1 MTPEL
6 TRRIWFTL
14 GALLVFRLGTFIPLP
29 GIAAS
34 AWEQIFQSQA
44 GGTLGMA
51 NLLSGGAIHR
61 LAIFALGLVPY
72 VSAAVI
78 LQLLPIISKRLRAL
92 RTQGERG
99 RRTIELYTRA
109 LTVLLAMLQ
118 AYGIAVALE
127 SVTTLVAEP
136 GWFFRVTTV
145 LTLTGG
151 VMALVWLSEWITA
164 RGLGNGVTLIL
175 FAGIV
180 AEVPAGIAAILEF
193 GRSGFFSGG
202 MILALLASAVAFT
215 ALIVA
220 VERARRRLPIVHIQR
235 AGSDPHWHLPFK
247 LNSAGVMPAILAS
260 WLLFV
265 PTAIADWVV
274 PEYSGGLLADNGP
287 LVLTT
292 YAILIV
298 GCSFFY
304 TAYLI
309 DPDAAA
315 ETLMRQSALI
325 EGVSPGEPTAEHID
339 GVMTRLTMIG
349 AVYLALVYVVPAAMI
364 GALRLPFYFG
374 GASLLIVVC
383 AILDLEH
390 HIRGFASVKTGV

>member
-1 MTPEL
+1 MTSEL
-6 TRRIWFTL
+6 TQRIIFTL

-29 GIAAS
+29 GIDPS
-34 AWEQIFQSQA
+34 AWEQIFRSQA
-44 GGTLGMA
+44 SGTIGMA

-72 VSAAVI
+72 ISAAVL
-78 LQLLPIISKRLRAL
+78 LQLLPIISGRLRAL
-92 RTQGERG
+92 RTRGERG
-99 RRTIELYTRA
+99 RRTIELYTRS
-109 LTVLLAMLQ
+109 LTAFLSILQ

-127 SVTTLVAEP
+127 SVPGLIVEP

-164 RGLGNGVTLIL
+164 RGLGNGVTLVL
-175 FAGIV
+175 FVGIV

-193 GRSGFFSGG
+193 GRSGFFSDG
-202 MILALLASAVAFT
+202 MILALLGSAFAFT

-235 AGSDPHWHLPFK
+235 PGSDAHWHLSLK
-247 LNSAGVMPAILAS
+247 LNSAGVIPAVLAS
-260 WLLFV
+260 WILFV
-265 PTAIADWVV
+265 PLAILDWVV

-287 LVLTT
+287 LVLT
-292 YAILIV
+292 AHAFLIIA
-298 GCSFFY
+298 CTFFY
-304 TAYLI
+304 TAYLV

-315 ETLMRQSALI
+315 ETLMRQSALVP
-325 EGVSPGEPTAEHID
+325 GVSPGEQTAEYID
-339 GVMTRLTMIG
+339 NVMTRITLIG
-349 AVYLALVYVVPAAMI
+349 AVYLALVYVVPAVMI
-364 GALRLPFYFG
+364 GAARLPFYFG

-383 AILDLEH
+383 AILDLED
-390 HIRGFASVKTGV
+390 HIRGFASVRTGV